1 MNDNRKYEGE
11 RIFMLDNVPFKS
23 YLLGVS
29 CGVRKNNESL
39 GNEIIMI
46 VKVTSIV
53 PDTYR
58 CSVSVIHVLTI
69 RKIPSN
75 RCLYGF
81 VMGPV
86 DCGYE

>member
-11 RIFMLDNVPFKS
+11 RIFMLDNVFFKS
-23 YLLGVS
+23 YLFGVS

-39 GNEIIMI
+39 GNGIIMI
-46 VKVTSIV
+46 VKVISIV
-53 PDTYR
+53 FDIYR
-58 CSVSVIHVLTI
+58 CLVSVIYVLII
-69 RKIPSN
+69 RKIFFN

-81 VMGPV
+81 VMGLV